1 MSSLNSSLSNGEEM
15 RCAEK
20 YRDKAAQL
28 FQKLQNLQESAE
40 VTKSQKQRSI
50 LHEFNQTEKKVLEG
64 SKAKEGW
71 YNKVLDMV
79 KAIESELSDQ
89 KNEE

>member
-1 MSSLNSSLSNGEEM
+1 MSSLNSSFSSGEEM
-15 RCAEK
+15 KGTEK
-20 YRDKAAQL
+20 YREKASQL

-40 VTKSQKQRSI
+40 VSKSQKQRSI

-64 SKAKEGW
+64 SKLKEGW
-71 YNKVLDMV
+71 YGKVLEMV
-79 KAIESELSDQ
+79 KAIECELADQ

>member
-1 MSSLNSSLSNGEEM
+1 MSSLNSSLSNGEEL

-20 YRDKAAQL
+20 YREKAAQL

-50 LHEFNQTEKKVLEG
+50 LYEFNQT
-64 SKAKEGW
+64 
-71 YNKVLDMV
+71 
-79 KAIESELSDQ
+79 
-89 KNEE
+89 